1 MGEHKANTMMHE
13 FQQIVLQSEVALAIF
28 RNPVADSFALCDLSV
43 SIAPIADLVTRE
55 DFVGVI
61 GLVGLT
67 PRVAFAVELSDREY
81 KSILHTFLDLMERAF
96 VRVESSLSG
105 LDENFLNRLR
115 NLPQM
120 PTEEN

>member
-81 KSILHTFLDLMERAF
+81 K
-96 VRVESSLSG
+96 
-105 LDENFLNRLR
+105 
-115 NLPQM
+115 
-120 PTEEN
+120 